1 MPVTKSTEK
10 EKAHYL
16 YFNTAKTQKEIANM
30 LDVTEKT
37 MSGWVTGGNWAEL
50 KKATYYSPDQ
60 ETHFLYEELREI
72 DNNIRKRPE
81 GERFGTK
88 LELEAKAKILSL
100 ITGPLKN
107 TGDKWRNIIHEYAI
121 EESQP
126 NDQLDNHVGYHKGI
140 NDKFGNP
147 IPRNRGFDIIIEGID
162 PRDVPDL

>member
-1 MPVTKSTEK
+1 MPIKKSTEK
-10 EKAHYL
+10 DKAHYL
-16 YFNTAKTQKEIANM
+16 YFNTAKTQKEIAEM
-30 LDVTEKT
+30 LDITEQT
-37 MSGWVTGGNWAEL
+37 MSAWVRAGNWAEL
-50 KKATYYSPDQ
+50 KKATYYSPEQ

-121 EESQP
+121 EESNNDDNQVNYKQP
-126 NDQLDNHVGYHKGI
+126 QFRGY
-140 NDKFGNP
+140 
-147 IPRNRGFDIIIEGID
+147 DIIIDGMD
-162 PRDVPDL
+162 PEEDEHGKPKW